1 MSELKAQ
8 MTIKDLT
15 TPSED
20 RERQPEYD
28 AWARAKIEA
37 ALKEANEHPERR
49 IPMRQVWKKFDLE
62 D

>member
-8 MTIKDLT
+8 MTFEDLT
-15 TPSED
+15 TPSEES
-20 RERQPEYD
+20 ERDPGHD
-28 AWARAKIEA
+28 AWARAKIEF

-49 IPMRQVWKKFDLE
+49 IPMRQVWKKFGLE

>member
-8 MTIKDLT
+8 MTFEDLT
-15 TPSED
+15 TPSEETE
-20 RERQPEYD
+20 REPEYD
-28 AWARAKIEA
+28 AWVRAKIEA

-49 IPMRQVWKKFDLE
+49 IPMRDVWKKFGLE